1 MEITT
6 KDKIRAV
13 ARLYGCEDINDFILC
28 ICYFLV
34 PLGYKISKTPMNNY
48 IFSTCTALT
57 KIRLPSTE
65 EVSCLEYF
73 VLTPESKDLPLIEV
87 IGCDE
92 NDMDIFV
99 NKIKFSFD
107 GFMHW
112 YKTQFGVMI

>member
-28 ICYFLV
+28 TCYFLV
-34 PLGYKISKTPMNNY
+34 PLGYKIAKTPRSDY
-48 IFSTCTALT
+48 VFGTCTALT
-57 KIRLPSTE
+57 KFKLSLNE
-65 EVSCLEYF
+65 EVSCPEYF

-87 IGCDE
+87 IGYDE
-92 NDMDIFV
+92 NDMDIFI

-107 GFMHW
+107 GFIHW